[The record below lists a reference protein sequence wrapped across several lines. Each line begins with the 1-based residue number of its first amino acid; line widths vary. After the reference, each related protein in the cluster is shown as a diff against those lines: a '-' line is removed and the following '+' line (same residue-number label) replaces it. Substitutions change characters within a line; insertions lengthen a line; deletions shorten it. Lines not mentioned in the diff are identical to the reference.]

1 MKDNEDTSANDD
13 KQKEICAKIEDIEH
27 EISMEEARH
36 SDESLRL
43 TRRLRA
49 LEEELEPGQDEFED
63 LEA

>member
-1 MKDNEDTSANDD
+1 MKEKTLTQETIRT
-13 KQKEICAKIEDIEH
+13 KKEIQAELENVEH

>member
-1 MKDNEDTSANDD
+1 MKEKTLTQETIRT
-13 KQKEICAKIEDIEH
+13 KKEIQAELEDVEH